1 MTGATS
7 NTNGAAGLV
16 PVPNMGDEN
25 KYLKADG
32 TWNSPTIILE
42 YEVSTWNDFL
52 TAYNAGKSI
61 YCKVAIGT
69 NQWRIVPLT
78 YSDLY
83 YGQAEF
89 DYYRSRDITNGYAP
103 DEVHVYKLIQNN
115 NVWETT
121 VRLINFSL
129 ATTSAPGL
137 LEAADK
143 TKLNKIDV
151 SSNHFSV
158 RGDIYMGCDSAFLNG
173 QKVASENYVDTAVSN
188 AVISSGSGVST
199 PMVGA
204 SASLDGAMG
213 LVPAP
218 QAGD

>member
-1 MTGATS
+1 VFLDY
-7 NTNGAAGLV
+7 N
-16 PVPNMGDEN
+16 
-25 KYLKADG
+25 
-32 TWNSPTIILE
+32 
-42 YEVSTWNDFL
+42 VSTWNDFL

-61 YCKVAIGT
+61 YCKVQNTT
-69 NQWRIVPLT
+69 NEWRIVPLT
-78 YSDLY
+78 YIDLND
-83 YGQAEF
+83 GNAEF
-89 DYYRSRDITNGYAP
+89 NYYRSRDITSGYAP
-103 DEVHVYKLIQNN
+103 DEVHVYKLMRNSN
-115 NVWETT
+115 AWDTT

-143 TKLNKIDV
+143 TKLNKIDI
-151 SSNHFSV
+151 SNNHFSV
-158 RGDIYMGCDSAFLNG
+158 RGDIYMECDAEFLNG

-204 SASLDGAMG
+204 SASLDGATG